1 MEAGERVAHLDEC
14 VFLASASSL
23 FNQDDIKDMLNKAK
37 GKAASVNRTTAETMD
52 KLSAIKKE
60 LDKISVAPGDG
71 NLNNVL
77 TDVDQSSEI

>member
-14 VFLASASSL
+14 VFLPSASSL
-23 FNQDDIKDMLNKAK
+23 FNQDDIKDTLNKAK
-37 GKAASVNRTTAETMD
+37 GKAASVNRTAAETMD